1 MIVSLLDS
9 PINNSQFSNTLSS
22 LTIAV
27 LTQNA
32 VSSSPNIEIKEIIKY
47 EPDIY
52 FEYTQEDSRNLNS
65 DTIIEKSFLNNH
77 TPFIESL
84 NPKKTKQNIVTKMF
98 IKNDILS
105 TVKNTIEK
113 GKIYIA
119 AGKISAGFTDFFK
132 NVGQNLGLAPYSKGG
147 VYFKFNVNNQDFV
160 FINMHL
166 PIKTS
171 DKVSF
176 GNEYRK
182 QSMIQIIKKLKEKNL
197 INDNTFVFI
206 AGDLNFR
213 IFPNSNNQLEDQ
225 LTKILSDS
233 DQQLIGF
240 KELEFKDPKDKIF
253 TCKFDNKLKNNS
265 FSTLDECRNQPI
277 PDDMDANI
285 GYITKIQE
293 SCGDPGRFPS
303 RCDRSLIRM
312 PVNNVNNVNVEVLEN
327 KGKYLQ
333 YMKSIRDNTSIDENT
348 NAEKNDNIVSENDI
362 NVEIIEDNNSV
373 NSIDNNSSISESFD
387 ETKLI
392 DSDHN
397 ALLSVIK
404 INFPT
409 KGGTIQKRI
418 TKKVKKGKGKSTK
431 GKNKLKKRVKTRKH
445 KYKN

>member
-1 MIVSLLDS
+1 MVVCLSNS
-9 PINNSQFSNTLSS
+9 TTINNSQFSNTLSS

-32 VSSSPNIEIKEIIKY
+32 VSSSPNIEIKEIIMNN
-47 EPDIY
+47 PDIY

-65 DTIIEKSFLNNH
+65 ETIIEKSFLNNY

-105 TVKNTIEK
+105 TIENTIEK
-113 GKIYIA
+113 GKIPIA
-119 AGKISAGFTDFFK
+119 AGKITAGVKDFFK
-132 NVGQNLGLAPYSKGG
+132 NVGQNIGLASYSKGG

-166 PIKTS
+166 PIQTR

-182 QSMIQIIKKLKEKNL
+182 QSMIEIIKKLKEKK
-197 INDNTFVFI
+197 IIDDNTFVFI

-213 IFPNSNNQLEDQ
+213 IFPNPNSNNKLEDQ
-225 LTKILSDS
+225 LTKILTDP
-233 DQQLIGF
+233 DQQLLGF

-265 FSTLDECRNQPI
+265 FSTLDECRNQPV

-285 GYITKIQE
+285 NYIKNIQE

-303 RCDRSLIRM
+303 RCDRSLLRM
-312 PVNNVNNVNVEVLEN
+312 PMKHNINVEVLEN

-333 YMKSIRDNTSIDENT
+333 NMKSIRDNISIDENM
-348 NAEKNDNIVSENDI
+348 NIQKNDDVSENDI
-362 NVEIIEDNNSV
+362 DVEIIEDNNLV
-373 NSIDNNSSISESFD
+373 NSINNQPSNIDSFD

-392 DSDHN
+392 DTDHN

-418 TKKVKKGKGKSTK
+418 TKKIKKGKSTK

-445 KYKN
+445 KNKN